1 MITREENI
9 EALQGMKRSLIKAHD
24 EITGVADF
32 MEAKLTTEY
41 DRAMSKEYGS
51 VCRTL
56 GILEEQITE
65 IGNQLTKLKK

>member
-41 DRAMSKEYGS
+41 DRAMSKEHGI
-51 VCRTL
+51 VCHTL

>member
-41 DRAMSKEYGS
+41 DRAMSKEYS
-51 VCRTL
+51 IVCHTL